1 MAVTGTYQRDAG
13 RRAAAS
19 QARSGQAGVS
29 RPRPAARRRGEKGG
43 VGGAVQRT
51 ERKIFGVPER
61 FMRPRLILIATVVLL
76 TAFGCLMIYSAS
88 SISSLTSDVLGNDP
102 AYYLKKQLQFIA
114 LGGVV
119 AFVLAKVD
127 YHEFTNGRASMPMWA
142 AMVVVLVLVF
152 TPIAGQSTYG
162 ASRWINLPL
171 IGKLQPSEFAKI
183 GIVWLAAGVC
193 QQRFDDGTID
203 DAQFVK
209 NGVLAAV
216 LPLALIVVQPD
227 KGTTMVIGVALL
239 AMLFFAGFDRRY
251 LVFIGVV
258 ALAGMVFL
266 SVKDSYSL
274 RRIQIMFDP
283 FQDYYNDGYQL
294 AQGQYAFGSG
304 GLFGVGIG
312 MSRMKYSYLPM
323 AHNDFIFAIIGEECG
338 LVGTLG
344 VLAAFGVIAWQ
355 GMKIARCAS
364 DLSGRL
370 VAVGCTSLLAFQT
383 LLNVCG
389 VIGIFPLSGKPIP
402 FLSYGGSSIMASLL
416 IVGALVSV
424 SVHSSLPETV
434 HDRTRRTWQQV
445 ADESDPG
452 SLTFVSDARP
462 RSARGAVRQQAQG
475 RAAGSAQPQAPSPFR
490 VVAGGAQGRSGGQAS
505 ARRPQT
511 ACAAA
516 PTAPGPGDSNRGT
529 GLCRTPRKRGEA
541 HGQEPEG
548 HHRGGRHRRPHQ
560 PGARA
565 CRGAARPRPQRLL
578 RRADGKARGTSRARG
593 RLPAHPHPRAGL
605 RPLAPLDGSAV
616 ARHGLKGQGGPR
628 TRLCRAGRP

>member
-1 MAVTGTYQRDAG
+1 MAVTGTYQRGAG

-19 QARSGQAGVS
+19 QARSGQAGAS

-88 SISSLTSDVLGNDP
+88 SISSLTSDALGNDP

-114 LGGVV
+114 LGGVA

-127 YHEFTNGRASMPMWA
+127 YHEFTNGRASMPMWG
-142 AMVVVLVLVF
+142 AMLVVLVLVF

-162 ASRWINLPL
+162 ASRWISLPL
-171 IGKLQPSEFAKI
+171 IGNLQPSEFAKI

-216 LPLALIVVQPD
+216 LPLVLIVVQPD

-251 LVFIGVV
+251 LGIIALV

-274 RRIQIMFDP
+274 RRIQIMLDP

-344 VLAAFGVIAWQ
+344 VLAAFGVIA
-355 GMKIARCAS
+355 
-364 DLSGRL
+364 LS
-370 VAVGCTSLLAFQT
+370 
-383 LLNVCG
+383 
-389 VIGIFPLSGKPIP
+389 
-402 FLSYGGSSIMASLL
+402 L
-416 IVGALVSV
+416 I
-424 SVHSSLPETV
+424 HI
-434 HDRTRRTWQQV
+434 
-445 ADESDPG
+445 
-452 SLTFVSDARP
+452 
-462 RSARGAVRQQAQG
+462 
-475 RAAGSAQPQAPSPFR
+475 
-490 VVAGGAQGRSGGQAS
+490 
-505 ARRPQT
+505 
-511 ACAAA
+511 
-516 PTAPGPGDSNRGT
+516 
-529 GLCRTPRKRGEA
+529 
-541 HGQEPEG
+541 
-548 HHRGGRHRRPHQ
+548 
-560 PGARA
+560 
-565 CRGAARPRPQRLL
+565 
-578 RRADGKARGTSRARG
+578 
-593 RLPAHPHPRAGL
+593 
-605 RPLAPLDGSAV
+605 
-616 ARHGLKGQGGPR
+616 
-628 TRLCRAGRP
+628 

>member
-13 RRAAAS
+13 WRAAAS

-114 LGGVV
+114 LGGAV

-171 IGKLQPSEFAKI
+171 IGNLQPSEFAKI

-216 LPLALIVVQPD
+216 LPLALIVAQPD

-251 LVFIGVV
+251 LVFIGVI

-283 FQDYYNDGYQL
+283 FQDYYKDGYQL

-370 VAVGCTSLLAFQT
+370 VAVGCTSLLAFQM

-452 SLTFVSDARP
+452 TLTFVSDARP
-462 RSARGAVRQQAQG
+462 RSARGAVRQETRG
-475 RAAGSAQPQAPSPFR
+475 RGAGSVQPQAPSPFR
-490 VVAGGAQGRSGGQAS
+490 VVAGGAQGRSGGQA
-505 ARRPQT
+505 
-511 ACAAA
+511 
-516 PTAPGPGDSNRGT
+516 
-529 GLCRTPRKRGEA
+529 
-541 HGQEPEG
+541 
-548 HHRGGRHRRPHQ
+548 
-560 PGARA
+560 
-565 CRGAARPRPQRLL
+565 RPQRGRVTTDANGRRRIDLGPSASDRL
-578 RRADGKARGTSRARG
+578 RG
-593 RLPAHPHPRAGL
+593 
-605 RPLAPLDGSAV
+605 GSD
-616 ARHGLKGQGGPR
+616 GPR
-628 TRLCRAGRP
+628 TRR